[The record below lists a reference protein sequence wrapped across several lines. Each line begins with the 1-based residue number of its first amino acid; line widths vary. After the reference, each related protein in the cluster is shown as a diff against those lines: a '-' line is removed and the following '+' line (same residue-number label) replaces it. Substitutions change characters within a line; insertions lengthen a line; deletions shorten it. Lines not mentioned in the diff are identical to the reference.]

1 MNISYYE
8 LSYVKEAMN
17 FLQLNDS
24 FLLSIIKAKNKYFIN
39 PIHLLEYYDLLKIP
53 EYDSHCP
60 SLDQTTYSRLCCS
73 MCNKYFLTLTY
84 LTNHKRTMH
93 LANRE

>member
-39 PIHLLEYYDLLKIP
+39 PIHLLEYYNLLKIS
-53 EYDSHCP
+53 EYDSHC
-60 SLDQTTYSRLCCS
+60 LFLNQTTYLCLCYFEYD
-73 MCNKYFLTLTY
+73 KYFSTLTY
-84 LTNHKRTMH
+84 LMNYK
-93 LANRE
+93 